1 MIAIPSRVTSSGQF
15 FAAWQ
20 MAKPSSKMQTNSA
33 YRISTQR
40 VVSAGYPYPITKKTS
55 LYGYAGDDMNACL
68 VEGLTSAAIAIGMT
82 HEF

>member
-1 MIAIPSRVTSSGQF
+1 MIAIPSPVTSSGQF

-20 MAKPSSKMQTNSA
+20 MAKASSNMQTNSP
-33 YRISTQR
+33 YPISTQR

-68 VEGLTSAAIAIGMT
+68 VEGLTSAVIAIGMT